1 MTGIVERH
9 TSPVAPV
16 VPRGGVFT
24 PLGLDESR
32 LAGGFWGERQELNHD
47 AIIPHALHWLERAGW
62 VGNFD
67 DAASGRPYE
76 HRGMEFADSE
86 IYKIIEAISWDRAR
100 TGPGGADLHAHLDA
114 ALDGLVDRLA
124 AAQDADGYLHTLFG
138 RAWQRPR
145 YSDLSWGHELYC
157 FGHLLQS
164 AVANARAGA
173 NAKYL
178 QVATALADHV
188 CVMFGE
194 NGLRMVCG
202 HAEIELGLVELYRLT
217 GVRRYLDQAALFI
230 DRRGAG
236 TLPRI
241 EYGSAYAQ
249 DDMPVREATVLRGHV
264 VRALY
269 LSAGATD
276 VAVETGDAE
285 LLRVL
290 ETQWANTVATR
301 VYVTGGMGSHHNDE
315 AFGLDYVLPPDRSY
329 CETCAGVASIMFS
342 WRLLLATGKSR
353 YADLIERTLYNVL
366 AASPAR
372 DGRAFFY
379 ANTLHQRSVSV
390 PAPVNADGLCL
401 RGASS
406 RREAWFEASC
416 CPTNLAR
423 TLASLG
429 ALWATK
435 DAEGVQIH
443 QYGGASVDT
452 VLADGRRVGLDM
464 ETEFPHAG
472 TVTITIRE
480 SPGTP
485 WTLSLR
491 VPEWAEGASVSVNGV
506 AEEAA
511 PGVASVTRPFA
522 AGDTVVLELPIE
534 ARFVFPHP
542 RVDAVR
548 GCVAV
553 QRGPVVYALE
563 SVDLPHGWS
572 TEATVVDVSKPPMS
586 DSDGVR
592 VHLSS
597 ADSPARDFPYS
608 VSAADVAPDLAAS
621 AEVPLTPYHDW
632 ANRGPSTMRVWIPTS
647 PVGTAE

>member
-9 TSPVAPV
+9 PSPVAPV

-32 LAGGFWGERQELNHD
+32 LSGGFWGERQELNRS

-62 VGNFD
+62 TGNFD
-67 DAASGRPYE
+67 HAAAGAKYD

-100 TGPGGADLHAHLDA
+100 SGPDDVLDA
-114 ALDGLVDRLA
+114 ALDQLVDRLA

-145 YSDLSWGHELYC
+145 YSDPSWGHELYC

-173 NAKYL
+173 NPKYL
-178 QVATALADHV
+178 QVAIALADHV

-194 NGLRMVCG
+194 NGLRTVCG

-217 GVRRYLDQAALFI
+217 GELRYLDQAVLFI

-241 EYGSAYAQ
+241 EYGSAYSQ
-249 DDMPVREATVLRGHV
+249 DDIPVREATVLRGHV

-276 VAVETGDAE
+276 VAVETGDTD

-342 WRLLLATGKSR
+342 WRLLLATGKSQ

-366 AASPAR
+366 AAAPAR
-372 DGRAFFY
+372 DGQAFFY
-379 ANTLHQRSVSV
+379 ANTLHQRSMSE

-401 RGASS
+401 RGSS
-406 RREAWFEASC
+406 SGREAWFEASC

-423 TLASLG
+423 TLAGLG

-435 DAEGVQIH
+435 DADGVQIH
-443 QYGGASVDT
+443 QYGSSSVDT
-452 VLADGRRVGLDM
+452 VLADGRRISLDV
-464 ETEFPHAG
+464 ETDYPNSG
-472 TVTITIRE
+472 TIRITVRE
-480 SPGTP
+480 SPGA
-485 WTLSLR
+485 WTLALR
-491 VPEWAEGASVSVNGV
+491 VPSWAGGATVSVNGV
-506 AEEAA
+506 AEAA
-511 PGVASVTRPFA
+511 EPGVASVTRPFA
-522 AGDTVVLELPIE
+522 AGDTIVLELPME
-534 ARFVFPHP
+534 ARFVYPHH

-553 QRGPVVYALE
+553 QRGPVVHALE
-563 SVDLPHGWS
+563 SVDLPDGWS
-572 TEATVVDVSKPPMS
+572 TETTVVDVSKPPLANG
-586 DSDGVR
+586 DGVR
-592 VHLSS
+592 VHLSA
-597 ADSPARDFPYS
+597 ADLPVRPFPYS
-608 VSAADVAPDLAAS
+608 ADVADVTPSLAAS
-621 AEVPLTPYHDW
+621 AEVALTPYYDW
-632 ANRGPSTMRVWIPTS
+632 ANRGPSTMRVWIPT
-647 PVGTAE
+647 GAGD